1 MEDNNKL
8 KDQIKLKIAISEID
22 DEENDMVM
30 KSKKNYITK
39 KIGIAAC
46 LVFTLTGV
54 VFAKDIENFVK
65 AKFGLGKGI
74 ETAVEN
80 GYIEN
85 PEMNFIESQT
95 LITNKNEENLVND
108 INASIRVKDFL
119 MDDYNLSVEF
129 EIQFDDEIKEFVN
142 LDNLHYIELSD
153 LIVVDEEKRIIFNG
167 ANQEDFEK
175 FCEENN
181 LDYKYQEFNDN
192 YMNNGLNTFLVS
204 HDTET
209 NLLTFTY
216 NMYAEGYPKS
226 KQLDFSFE
234 KIKMTENDNNNEVVF
249 NGNWEIHLDVPEKM
263 YNRSEEH
270 YKVISCENE
279 DFNIYTAKVTDTGL
293 EIGITISNME
303 KPEKPQELAQRERE
317 LNENGSYSF
326 GTKEEFLA
334 LYGDEKYLKLYE
346 EYRAKSK
353 PINVTGIT
361 YAWGTPTDGCYVLD
375 SNGNKFKSTMSPSR
389 KAHLD
394 FIDGNKFDF
403 YETFGMT
410 KYDSTDEITVVI
422 DFYGQ
427 PVKIELE
434 KIK

>member
-1 MEDNNKL
+1 MEDNKKL
-8 KDQIKLKIAISEID
+8 KNQIKLKIAISKID

-30 KSKKNYITK
+30 KSKKFYMSK
-39 KIGIAAC
+39 KMGIVAC
-46 LVFTLTGV
+46 LVCTLTGV

-65 AKFGLGKGI
+65 TKFGLGKGI

-80 GYIEN
+80 GYIED
-85 PEMNFIESQT
+85 PEMDFIESQT
-95 LITNKNEENLVND
+95 SITNQNEEKVVND
-108 INASIRVKDFL
+108 VNASVKVKDFL

-129 EIQFDDEIKEFVN
+129 DFQFDDKIKEFVD
-142 LDNLHYIELSD
+142 LDNLNHIELSD
-153 LIVVDEEKRIIFNG
+153 LIVIDEEKRIIFNG
-167 ANQEDFEK
+167 ANQKDFEK
-175 FCEENN
+175 FCLKNN
-181 LDYKYQEFNDN
+181 LDYTYQEFNDK

-204 HDTET
+204 HNKEL
-209 NLLTFTY
+209 NILTFTY

-234 KIKMTENDNNNEVVF
+234 KIKIVENGNTNVVTLT
-249 NGNWEIHLDVPEKM
+249 GNWEIHLDIPEKM
-263 YNRSEEH
+263 YNRTEEY
-270 YKVISCENE
+270 YKVVSCENK
-279 DFNIYTAKVTDTGL
+279 DFNVYTAKLTDTGL
-293 EIGITISNME
+293 EIGITISNM
-303 KPEKPQELAQRERE
+303 KRPEKPQELSKREIE
-317 LNENGSYSF
+317 LSEKGSYSF
-326 GTKEEFLA
+326 GTKEQFLE
-334 LYGDEKYLKLYE
+334 LFGDEKYLKMYE
-346 EYRAKSK
+346 DYRAKSQ

-361 YAWGTPTDGCYVLD
+361 YAWGTPTEGCYVLD
-375 SNGNKFKSTMSPSR
+375 TNGNKFKSTMSPSR

-410 KYDSTDEITVVI
+410 KYDSTDKITVVI